1 MNPLDYFS
9 EKEATDGEHFKSLK
23 KLFSPEKSE
32 TRLRLIM
39 LMGLAAIMLIF
50 LSDNFLGKTRSASA
64 DIGGNDTNDANY
76 VGYGDYDKYTEQLE
90 ARLTELISSVDGAG
104 ETKVMITLECGTEYV
119 YASQQK
125 TTSAMS
131 ENSDVNGKTSRDEK
145 RTGEE
150 NVILVDGSGGE
161 EPLILKEITPT
172 VAGVVVVCSGADDVN
187 VRQRITDIV
196 TTALGTSSNRVC
208 VTRMVS

>member
-1 MNPLDYFS
+1 MNRLEFFKT
-9 EKEATDGEHFKSLK
+9 KEIVDGGFVKSVK
-23 KLFSPEKSE
+23 KLFSPEWAE
-32 TRLRLIM
+32 NRLRLIM
-39 LMGLAAIMLIF
+39 FIGIAAIVLIF
-50 LSDNFLGKTRSASA
+50 LSDNLLNKTASASA
-64 DIGGNDTNDANY
+64 NVDESYAAHA
-76 VGYGDYDKYTEQLE
+76 GYSDYDEYTARLE
-90 ARLTELISSVDGAG
+90 SRLTEMISAVDGAG
-104 ETKVMITLECGTEYV
+104 ETKVMVTLECGTEYV

-131 ENSDVNGKTSRDEK
+131 ENSDSGGKTSRDEK

-150 NVILVDGSGGE
+150 NVILVDGDRGE

-172 VAGVVVVCSGADDVN
+172 VAGVVGVCSGADDVN

-208 VTRMVS
+208 VTLMG

>member
-1 MNPLDYFS
+1 MEFFNR
-9 EKEATDGEHFKSLK
+9 KEIVDSDVIKSLK
-23 KLFSPEKSE
+23 KLFSPEGSE

-39 LMGLAAIMLIF
+39 FIGLAAIALIF
-50 LSDNFLGKTRSASA
+50 LSDNFLNKTASASA
-64 DIGGNDTNDANY
+64 DVGENYAAY
-76 VGYGDYDKYTEQLE
+76 VGYGDYNEYTARLE
-90 ARLTELISSVDGAG
+90 ARLTEMISAVDGAG

-131 ENSDVNGKTSRDEK
+131 ENSDSSGKTSRDEK

-150 NVILVDGSGGE
+150 NVILVDGDRGE

-208 VTRMVS
+208 VTLMG